1 MPELPEVQT
10 IINVLK
16 KKPLINKK
24 IKEVKIVLP
33 KVIKNTTPT
42 KFKEFMTG
50 ESIVD
55 IKRKGKY
62 LIFCLSH
69 NKVWLVH
76 LRMEGKLFFHKQ
88 SEDIHQSHLMVQLNF
103 TDGNCL
109 GYYDTR
115 MFGTFHIFKSLN
127 DAYKSK
133 ELSKV
138 AIDPLDKSFTDK
150 YLFDEIHHINRAIKT
165 TLLDQTIVSGIGNIY
180 ADEIL
185 YMCKINPLRPAKNCS
200 LKDCANIVKYSRSIL
215 EASMKHKGT
224 TIFSYKFE
232 KNHSGEFQKF
242 LQAHTKEGQPCNKCG
257 EKIVKIKVNGRGTY
271 YCPKCQPK

>member
-69 NKVWLVH
+69 NKV
-76 LRMEGKLFFHKQ
+76 
-88 SEDIHQSHLMVQLNF
+88 
-103 TDGNCL
+103 
-109 GYYDTR
+109 
-115 MFGTFHIFKSLN
+115 
-127 DAYKSK
+127 
-133 ELSKV
+133 
-138 AIDPLDKSFTDK
+138 
-150 YLFDEIHHINRAIKT
+150 
-165 TLLDQTIVSGIGNIY
+165 
-180 ADEIL
+180 
-185 YMCKINPLRPAKNCS
+185 
-200 LKDCANIVKYSRSIL
+200 
-215 EASMKHKGT
+215 
-224 TIFSYKFE
+224 
-232 KNHSGEFQKF
+232 
-242 LQAHTKEGQPCNKCG
+242 
-257 EKIVKIKVNGRGTY
+257 
-271 YCPKCQPK
+271 